1 MLTGYKERNHNNSSN
16 NTILYNDMTKQL
28 VFATANAH
36 KLEEVRKVI
45 DHSKF
50 KLVNLKDVGITED
63 IAETGD
69 TLEANALI
77 KARYVVE
84 RTQSNVFSEDTGLEV
99 DALGGDPGVITARYA
114 GPQKDA
120 HDNMDLLIKNL
131 EDKEDRSAQFRAV
144 IALIIDGQEVLF
156 EGIVRGTIA
165 KEKSGVDGFGYDPIF
180 IPEGYDKTFAELP
193 DEVKLGMSHR
203 TRAVNKMVEFL
214 G

>member
-1 MLTGYKERNHNNSSN
+1 MKKEL
-16 NTILYNDMTKQL
+16 I
-28 VFATANAH
+28 FATANAH
-36 KLEEVRKVI
+36 KLEEVGKVI

-63 IAETGD
+63 IEETGD

-99 DALGGDPGVITARYA
+99 DVLGGDPGVITARYA
-114 GPQKDA
+114 GHQKDA
-120 HDNMDLLIKNL
+120 HDNMDLLLENL
-131 EDKEDRSAQFRAV
+131 KGKEDRSAQFRAV

-156 EGIVRGTIA
+156 EGIVRGRIA
-165 KEKSGVDGFGYDPIF
+165 KEKSGKDGFGYDPVF

-193 DEVKLGMSHR
+193 DEIKLNMSHR

-214 G
+214 EV

>member
-1 MLTGYKERNHNNSSN
+1 
-16 NTILYNDMTKQL
+16 MTKQL

-45 DHSKF
+45 DHSRF
-50 KLVNLKDVGITED
+50 ELVNLKEVGITED

>member
-1 MLTGYKERNHNNSSN
+1 MLQVKS
-16 NTILYNDMTKQL
+16 MKKQL
-28 VFATANAH
+28 IFATANTH
-36 KLEEVRKVI
+36 KLEEVGKVI

-50 KLVNLKDVGITED
+50 ELVNLKDVGITED
-63 IAETGD
+63 IEETGD

-84 RTQSNVFSEDTGLEV
+84 RTKSNVFSEDTGLEV
-99 DALGGDPGVITARYA
+99 DTLGGDPGVITARYA

-131 EDKEDRSAQFRAV
+131 EGKEDRSAQFRAV

-156 EGIVRGTIA
+156 EGIVRGSIA
-165 KEKSGVDGFGYDPIF
+165 KEKSGVEGFGYDPIF

-193 DEVKLGMSHR
+193 DEIKLGMSHR

>member
-1 MLTGYKERNHNNSSN
+1 MK
-16 NTILYNDMTKQL
+16 KQL
-28 VFATANAH
+28 IFATANIH
-36 KLEEVRKVI
+36 KQEEVGKVI

-50 KLVNLKDVGITED
+50 EFVNLKDVGITED
-63 IAETGD
+63 IEETGD

-77 KARYVVE
+77 KARYVVQ
-84 RTQSNVFSEDTGLEV
+84 RTKSNVFSEDTGLEV

-131 EDKEDRSAQFRAV
+131 EGKDDRSAQFRAV

-156 EGIVRGTIA
+156 EGIVRGRIA
-165 KEKSGVDGFGYDPIF
+165 KEKSGVEGFGYDPIF

-193 DEVKLGMSHR
+193 DEIKLGMSHR

>member
-1 MLTGYKERNHNNSSN
+1 MK
-16 NTILYNDMTKQL
+16 KQL
-28 VFATANAH
+28 IFATANPH
-36 KLEEVRKVI
+36 KLEEVGKVI

-50 KLVNLKDVGITED
+50 ELVNLKDVGITED
-63 IAETGD
+63 IEETGD

-84 RTQSNVFSEDTGLEV
+84 RTKSNVFSEDTGLEV
-99 DALGGDPGVITARYA
+99 DSLGGDPGVITARYA
-114 GPQKDA
+114 GTQKDA

-131 EDKEDRSAQFRAV
+131 EGKEDRSAQFRAV

-156 EGIVRGTIA
+156 EGIVRGSIA
-165 KEKSGVDGFGYDPIF
+165 KEKSGVEGFGYDPIF

-193 DEVKLGMSHR
+193 DEIKLGMSHR
-203 TRAVNKMVEFL
+203 TRAVNKMVKFL

>member
-1 MLTGYKERNHNNSSN
+1 MK
-16 NTILYNDMTKQL
+16 KQL
-28 VFATANAH
+28 IFATANKH
-36 KLEEVRKVI
+36 KQEEVGKVI

-50 KLVNLKDVGITED
+50 EFVNLKDVGITED
-63 IAETGD
+63 IEETGD

-84 RTQSNVFSEDTGLEV
+84 RTKSNVFSEDTGLEV

-120 HDNMDLLIKNL
+120 HDNMNLLIKNL
-131 EDKEDRSAQFRAV
+131 EGKEDRSAQFRAV

-156 EGIVRGTIA
+156 EGTVRGSIA
-165 KEKSGVDGFGYDPIF
+165 KEKSGIEGFGYDPIF

>member
-1 MLTGYKERNHNNSSN
+1 MK
-16 NTILYNDMTKQL
+16 KQL
-28 VFATANAH
+28 IFATANTH
-36 KLEEVRKVI
+36 KLEEVEKVI

-50 KLVNLKDVGITED
+50 ELVNLKDVGITED
-63 IAETGD
+63 IEETGD

-84 RTQSNVFSEDTGLEV
+84 KTKSNVFSEDSGLEV
-99 DALGGDPGVITARYA
+99 DVLGGDPGVITARYA

-120 HDNMDLLIKNL
+120 NDNMDLLIKNL
-131 EDKEDRSAQFRAV
+131 VGKVDRSAQFRAV

-156 EGIVRGTIA
+156 EGIVRGSIA

-180 IPEGYDKTFAELP
+180 IPEGYNKTFAELP
-193 DEVKLGMSHR
+193 DEIKLGMSHR

>member
-1 MLTGYKERNHNNSSN
+1 MK
-16 NTILYNDMTKQL
+16 KQL
-28 VFATANAH
+28 IFATANTH
-36 KLEEVRKVI
+36 KLEEVGKVI

-50 KLVNLKDVGITED
+50 ELVNLKDVGITED
-63 IAETGD
+63 IEETGD

-84 RTQSNVFSEDTGLEV
+84 KTKSNVFSEDTGLEV

-131 EDKEDRSAQFRAV
+131 VGKEDRSAQFRAI

-156 EGIVRGTIA
+156 EGIVRGSIA

-193 DEVKLGMSHR
+193 DEIKLGMSHR

>member
-1 MLTGYKERNHNNSSN
+1 MK
-16 NTILYNDMTKQL
+16 KQL
-28 VFATANAH
+28 IFATANTH
-36 KLEEVRKVI
+36 KLEEVGKVI

-50 KLVNLKDVGITED
+50 ELVNLKDVGITED
-63 IAETGD
+63 IEETGD

-84 RTQSNVFSEDTGLEV
+84 KTKSNVFSEDTGLEV
-99 DALGGDPGVITARYA
+99 DVLGGDPGVITARYA

-120 HDNMDLLIKNL
+120 NDNMDLLIKNL
-131 EDKEDRSAQFRAV
+131 VGKVDRSAQFRAV

-156 EGIVRGTIA
+156 EGIVRGSIA

-180 IPEGYDKTFAELP
+180 IPEGYNKTFAELP
-193 DEVKLGMSHR
+193 DEIKLGMSHR

>member
-1 MLTGYKERNHNNSSN
+1 MK
-16 NTILYNDMTKQL
+16 KQL
-28 VFATANAH
+28 IFATANVH
-36 KLEEVRKVI
+36 KQEEVGKVI

-50 KLVNLKDVGITED
+50 EFVNLKDVGITED
-63 IAETGD
+63 IEETGD

-77 KARYVVE
+77 KARYVLAK
-84 RTQSNVFSEDTGLEV
+84 TKSNVFSEDTGLEV

-131 EDKEDRSAQFRAV
+131 EGKEDRSAQFRAV

-156 EGIVRGTIA
+156 EGIVRGSIA

-193 DEVKLGMSHR
+193 DDIKLGMSHR